1 MLKEEFEIEGLRY
14 RLMIN
19 DTGNVAFGLIGG
31 ASPKGNARK
40 RDLDLFPDEPR
51 VDDCDLVANGFT
63 VLLKVKKMLLGWIYR
78 TKPWRVSFSAT
89 TERKFYIY
97 RRFAL
102 RASKMLRDY
111 NLVIDGCTF
120 SFYRLVTT

>member
-14 RLMIN
+14 RLMIS
-19 DTGNVAFGLIGG
+19 DIGNAAFGLCGG
-31 ASPKGNARK
+31 SSRKGNSRK
-40 RDLDLFPDEPR
+40 RDLDLFADEPR

-63 VLLKVKKMLLGWIYR
+63 VLLKVKKMLLDWIYR
-78 TKPWRVSFSAT
+78 TKPWQVCFSAT

-102 RASKMLRDY
+102 RTAKMLRDY

-120 SFYRLVTT
+120 SFYRLVAT